1 MRGSHEIPGKCS
13 VSVGQ
18 LVSLAR
24 RHIFSVGL
32 ILLITVGLA
41 FGLKHMRPTYTET
54 ATVVV
59 ETAGF
64 KTVQPLSVDSDFLRN
79 SSLINTCELLVMY
92 LDGPQGEAQLRR
104 AGVAKDFTV
113 SIVNGYNADQP
124 SYAFPDLLVSATG
137 ADLVATNQEFKRS
150 VQVIDA
156 DLAKFQSGDQFPAE
170 DRIQTYIVSDSG
182 PLSQRGSSIR
192 VYAGLAF
199 LALVA
204 IFMVS
209 SLLDARPL
217 RGRRGSRRLAAQ

>member
-1 MRGSHEIPGKCS
+1 MSI
-13 VSVGQ
+13 GQ

-32 ILLITVGLA
+32 ILVVTVGLA
-41 FGLKHMRPTYTET
+41 FELKHTRPTYTET

-79 SSLINTCELLVMY
+79 SSLINTCEVLVMY
-92 LDGPQGEAQLRR
+92 LDGPQGQAQLRR
-104 AGVAKDFTV
+104 AGIASNFAV
-113 SIVNGYNADQP
+113 SIVNSYNADQP
-124 SYAFPDLLVSATG
+124 SYASPDLLVSATG
-137 ADLVATNQEFKRS
+137 GDLVATHQEFERS

-170 DRIQTYIVSDSG
+170 DRIQTYVVSDSG
-182 PLSQRGSSIR
+182 PISQRGSSIR

-199 LALVA
+199 LAMVA

-209 SLLDARPL
+209 SLLDGRSL
-217 RGRRGSRRLAAQ
+217 GRRRGSRRLATR